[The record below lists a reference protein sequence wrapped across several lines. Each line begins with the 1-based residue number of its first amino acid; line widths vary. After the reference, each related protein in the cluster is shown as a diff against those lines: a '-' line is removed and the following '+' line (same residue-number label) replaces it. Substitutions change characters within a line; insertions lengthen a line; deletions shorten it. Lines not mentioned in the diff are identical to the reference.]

1 MRGWG
6 DLIAPWHRLAIL
18 AFVLNTLRLLGRLLN
33 TFAGQ
38 AWLSGLNDRFYFPA
52 VLVINAV
59 LALWFVRLAKDDES
73 KGTTS

>member
-6 DLIAPWHRLAIL
+6 DLIAPWYRLATL
-18 AFVLNTLRLLGRLLN
+18 AFVLNALRLLGRLLS

-52 VLVINAV
+52 VLVINAM
-59 LALWFVRLAKDDES
+59 LALWFVRLAKDDAS
-73 KGTTS
+73 KRTTS